1 MGNNTNLFSKLTQEI
16 NSHRNRYFVLG
27 GSLIAFFGCFLTIVI
42 SILSPTPKAG
52 ETISSATTIFFLIA
66 LSLLCLGIFVAI
78 AGGISGT
85 VGFLRNRKTDETD
98 SSSVKTSNPNTNEH
112 GNSVISQPSPVQAG
126 VSAQAQQKEIKT
138 SFMDIF
144 HVKEIKAELA
154 RTLAEKDSLKSAL
167 ADTDKMEYHQLK
179 QAIEDL
185 ASQKQK
191 ALNEAQSIQTEFEKQ
206 KQGFDQQIAE
216 LNKQVELKKK
226 DIIVLEDEELLQ
238 SFGFYKPHYDLQ
250 NSEMYKAKLEEIRDK
265 QELLIKSGKAT
276 ILPTNFTFNNSRTEG
291 NKVIKDYVKLIL
303 RSFNNECDASII
315 NVKFNNVDVIKR
327 KIEKAFDTLNNLG
340 KRMSISIVQTYLSLK
355 LEELY
360 LCYEYQ
366 VKKQEEKEEQKLIR
380 EQMREE
386 ARLIKEIEDMKAKIE
401 REERHFNKALEN
413 INTQLGQA
421 QSENERGLLEKE
433 REDITQKMQGLEKDK
448 LDVYNREQNTRAGYV
463 YIISNLGAFGENIYK
478 IGVTRRFDPTERVDE
493 LGDASVPFRFDIH
506 AMIFSDDAPSLE
518 NALHK
523 TFESRRLN
531 MINRRR
537 EFFHVTLDEIEKVVK
552 TNFSKPVEF
561 IKIAEAAEYR
571 ESLMLKKST
580 LPQ

>member
-1 MGNNTNLFSKLTQEI
+1 MLSKFMQEI
-16 NSHRNRYFVLG
+16 NTHRGRYLIVG
-27 GSLIAFFGCFLTIVI
+27 GILIAIFGCVATIAI
-42 SILSPTPKAG
+42 ILISPTPKAG
-52 ETISSATTIFFLIA
+52 ETISPAATI
-66 LSLLCLGIFVAI
+66 SLLISLSILCGGGVISI
-78 AGGISGT
+78 IGGISGL
-85 VGFLRNRKTDETD
+85 VGLIRNRK
-98 SSSVKTSNPNTNEH
+98 NNTPTPQTNLSMITLSKPALTE
-112 GNSVISQPSPVQAG
+112 SEIVATKSLPVQLSV
-126 VSAQAQQKEIKT
+126 VSRAQKYESKS
-138 SFMDIF
+138 SFTDIF
-144 HVKEIKAELA
+144 HVKEIKAELVQA
-154 RTLAEKDSLKSAL
+154 LAERDFLKNAL
-167 ADTDKMEYHQLK
+167 ADTDKMEHYQLK
-179 QAIEDL
+179 QVIEDL

-191 ALNEAQSIQTEFEKQ
+191 ALNEAQFVQAELEKQ
-206 KQGFDQQIAE
+206 KQRFDQQMVE

-265 QELLIKSGKAT
+265 QELLVKSGKAA
-276 ILPTNFTFNNSRTEG
+276 IIPTNFMFNNSRTEG
-291 NKVIKDYVKLIL
+291 DKVIKDYVKLIL

-315 NVKFNNVDVIKR
+315 NVKFNNVHVIKK
-327 KIEKAFDTLNNLG
+327 KIEKAFDILNNLG

-360 LCYEYQ
+360 LYYEYQ
-366 VKKQEEKEEQKLIR
+366 VKKQEEKEEQRLIR
-380 EQMREE
+380 EQMRQE
-386 ARLIKEIEDMKAKIE
+386 AKLIKEIEDIKAKIE
-401 REERHFNKALEN
+401 REEKHFSNALKN
-413 INTQLGQA
+413 VNVLLGQVK
-421 QSENERGLLEKE
+421 SENERGLLEKE
-433 REDITQKMQGLEKDK
+433 REDITQKMQALEKDK

-463 YIISNLGAFGENIYK
+463 YVISNLGAFGENIYK

-493 LGDASVPFRFDIH
+493 LGDASVPFRFDTH

-523 TFESRRLN
+523 AFESRRLN

-552 TNFSKPVEF
+552 TNFNKPVEF

-580 LPQ
+580 FPQ